1 MMLIDRYILKNFWAV
16 LLGALI
22 VFVTLFVAIDAM
34 SKISTFKDINQ
45 VSLMSYYVYGL
56 PEILVKMLPV
66 ACLTAL
72 MVTLSNLSKNN
83 ELVALFAS
91 GISLVRLSAPML
103 ISVVLVSLT
112 GFMITDQA
120 VPTLTKQKNYIY
132 YRDIEKKPSMF
143 STVKTNRIWYRSK
156 NAIFNIK
163 TLSQE
168 GNVAQGLTLYF
179 FSDTWDLL
187 QMITASRVELS
198 QNSWGLFDG
207 TVTVFQSDSSFPLT
221 NNFQEKTIVMSEDAS
236 DLQSSGHT
244 SDMLSVK
251 ELRRFIDKN
260 REAGLDTLRYEV
272 EYHNK
277 FSFASV
283 GLIMCLLGL
292 PFSIGKARSG
302 GTVLNLGIAF
312 VLVFVFWVL
321 SSSTFTL
328 GLHGFLSPLLSAWM
342 PHILMSFG
350 ACVMIFRGK
359 R

>member
-1 MMLIDRYILKNFWAV
+1 MLIDRYILKNFWAV
-16 LLGALI
+16 LIGALV
-22 VFVTLFVAIDAM
+22 VFVTLFVAIDVM
-34 SKISTFKDINQ
+34 SKLSTYKNINQ
-45 VSLMSYYVYGL
+45 IALMSYYVYGL
-56 PEILVKMLPV
+56 PEVLVKMLPV
-66 ACLTAL
+66 ASLTAL
-72 MVTLSNLSKNN
+72 MVTLSTLSKNN
-83 ELVALFAS
+83 ELVAIFSS
-91 GISLVRLSAPML
+91 GISLIRLSAPML
-103 ISVVLVSLT
+103 ISVLVLSLV

-120 VPTLTKQKNYIY
+120 VPTLTKQRNYIY
-132 YRDIEKKPSMF
+132 LRDIEKNPSVF
-143 STVKTNRIWYRSK
+143 STVKNTRIWYRSK

-168 GNVAQGLTLYF
+168 GKVAQGLTLYF
-179 FSDTWDLL
+179 FSDKWDLL
-187 QMITASRVELS
+187 QMITASRV
-198 QNSWGLFDG
+198 QMNGNSWDLHDG
-207 TVTVFQSDSSFPLT
+207 SVTVFQSDTSFPLT
-221 NNFQEKTIVMSEDAS
+221 SNFQEKTIVMSEDAS

-244 SDMLSVK
+244 SDIMSVQ
-251 ELRRFIDKN
+251 ELRRFIERN

-302 GTVLNLGIAF
+302 GTILNLGIAF

-328 GLHGFLSPLLSAWM
+328 GIHGYLSPLLSAWL
-342 PHILMSFG
+342 PHGLMSGG
-350 ACVMIFRGK
+350 AGFLISRGK

>member
-1 MMLIDRYILKNFWAV
+1 MLIDRYILKNFWGV
-16 LLGALI
+16 LTGALL
-22 VFVTLFVAIDAM
+22 VFVTLFVAIDVM
-34 SKISTFKDINQ
+34 SKLSTFKNISEIAL
-45 VSLMSYYVYGL
+45 VSYYLYGL
-56 PEILVKMLPV
+56 PEVLVKMLPV

-72 MVTLSNLSKNN
+72 MVTLSSLSKNN

-91 GISLVRLSAPML
+91 GISLVRLSMPML
-103 ISVVLVSLT
+103 MSVVFVSLVA
-112 GFMITDQA
+112 FMVTDQA
-120 VPTLTKQKNYIY
+120 VPSLTKQKNYIY
-132 YRDIEKKPSMF
+132 YRDIEKNPSMF

-168 GNVAQGLTLYF
+168 GKVAQGLTLYF
-179 FSDTWDLL
+179 FSDKWDLL
-187 QMITASRVELS
+187 QMITATRVDMKGNAWDLH
-198 QNSWGLFDG
+198 DG
-207 TVTVFQSDSSFPLT
+207 SVTVFQSDTSFPLT
-221 NNFQEKTIVMSEDAS
+221 SNFQEKTIVMSEDAS

-251 ELRRFIDKN
+251 ELSRFIEKN

-312 VLVFVFWVL
+312 VLVFIFWVL
-321 SSSTFTL
+321 SSSTLTL
-328 GLHGFLSPLLSAWM
+328 GLHGYLSPVLSAWL
-342 PHILMSFG
+342 PHFLMTLG
-350 ACVMIFRGK
+350 AGIMIFRGK

>member
-1 MMLIDRYILKNFWAV
+1 MLIDRYNLKNFWAI
-16 LLGALI
+16 LLGALV
-22 VFVTLFVAIDAM
+22 VFITLFVAIDVM
-34 SKISTFKDINQ
+34 SKISTYKNINQ
-45 VSLMSYYVYGL
+45 VSLISYYVYGM

-66 ACLTAL
+66 ASLTAL
-72 MVTLSNLSKNN
+72 MVTLSTLSKNN

-91 GISLVRLSAPML
+91 GVSLIRLSAPML
-103 ISVVLVSLT
+103 ISVVLLSAV

-132 YRDIEKKPSMF
+132 YRDIEKNPSMF

-168 GNVAQGLTLYF
+168 GRVAQGLTLYF
-179 FSDTWDLL
+179 FSDKWDLL
-187 QMITASRVELS
+187 QMITATRVDMKG
-198 QNSWGLFDG
+198 NSWDLHDG
-207 TVTVFQSDSSFPLT
+207 SVTVFQSDTSFPLASS
-221 NNFQEKTIVMSEDAS
+221 FQEKTIVMSEDAS

-244 SDMLSVK
+244 SDLLSVK
-251 ELRRFIDKN
+251 ELSRFIDKN

-272 EYHNK
+272 EFHNK

-328 GLHGFLSPLLSAWM
+328 GLHGFLSPLVSAWL
-342 PHILMSFG
+342 PHALMSTG
-350 ACVMIFRGK
+350 AGVLIFRGK

>member
-1 MMLIDRYILKNFWAV
+1 MLIDRYILKNFWAV
-16 LLGALI
+16 LTGALL
-22 VFVTLFVAIDAM
+22 VFVTLFVAIDVM
-34 SKISTFKDINQ
+34 SKLSTLKN
-45 VSLMSYYVYGL
+45 VNEMALVSYYLYGV
-56 PEILVKMLPV
+56 PEVIVKMLPV

-72 MVTLSNLSKNN
+72 MVTLSSLSKNN

-91 GISLVRLSAPML
+91 GISLVRLSMPML
-103 ISVVLVSLT
+103 LSVVFVSLV
-112 GFMITDQA
+112 GFMVTDQA

-132 YRDIEKKPSMF
+132 YRDIEKNPSMF

-168 GNVAQGLTLYF
+168 GKVAQGLTLYF
-179 FSDTWDLL
+179 FSDKWDLL
-187 QMITASRVELS
+187 QMITATRVDMKGS
-198 QNSWGLFDG
+198 SWDLHDG
-207 TVTVFQSDSSFPLT
+207 SVTVFQSDTSFPLT
-221 NNFQEKTIVMSEDAS
+221 SNFQEKTIVMSEDAS

-251 ELRRFIDKN
+251 ELRRFIEKN

-312 VLVFVFWVL
+312 VLVFIFWVL
-321 SSSTFTL
+321 SSSTLTL
-328 GLHGFLSPLLSAWM
+328 GLHGYLSPIISAWL
-342 PHILMSFG
+342 PHGMMSVGAGIMIL
-350 ACVMIFRGK
+350 RGK